1 MRQVIIRLAS
11 EGKAEKRAT
20 LTFVDRLPPNIW
32 EDYIKPFLT
41 GEKKFG
47 KAEKT
52 LTINVVITHRA
63 PHEGD

>member
-20 LTFVDRLPPNIW
+20 LTFVDNLPPTAW
-32 EDYIKPFLT
+32 DEYIKPFLT
-41 GEKKFG
+41 GKKKFG

-52 LTINVVITHRA
+52 LTINVIIRNQ
-63 PHEGD
+63 